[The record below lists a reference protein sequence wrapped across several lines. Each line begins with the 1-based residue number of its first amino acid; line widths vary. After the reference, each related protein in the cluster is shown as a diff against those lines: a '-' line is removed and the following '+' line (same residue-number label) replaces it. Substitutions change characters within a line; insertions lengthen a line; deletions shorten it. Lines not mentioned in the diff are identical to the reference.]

1 MKKLKLTED
10 WTATII
16 GGFVILLGIILYA
29 SLGYTVSW
37 PTFKWSTGNELLSN
51 VLTIKNFIN
60 IFIVFIVSYDLLL
73 IADVLQGKPMSSAK
87 GFPLLFDLTII
98 AMIIGGNSIMNYW
111 GLETFILF
119 VYRIGHK

>member
-37 PTFKWSTGNELLSN
+37 PTFKWGTGNELLSN
-51 VLTIKNFIN
+51 VLTIKLTF
-60 IFIVFIVSYDLLL
+60 
-73 IADVLQGKPMSSAK
+73 
-87 GFPLLFDLTII
+87 LLFLLFL
-98 AMIIGGNSIMNYW
+98 MIYY
-111 GLETFILF
+111 L
-119 VYRIGHK
+119 